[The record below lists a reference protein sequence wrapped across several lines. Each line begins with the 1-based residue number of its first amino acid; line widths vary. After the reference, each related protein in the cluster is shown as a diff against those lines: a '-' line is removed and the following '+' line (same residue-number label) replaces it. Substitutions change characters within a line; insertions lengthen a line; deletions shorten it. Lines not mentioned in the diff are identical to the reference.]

1 MNTQRSK
8 FNNFRSEMKTVFL
21 FLFLFSVSFS
31 LRAQSNGAAEKSEI
45 SISFGNTITPEQ
57 IGIHGHDTFQ
67 WQITDEGSR
76 VIADQGQGSFFS
88 YVFAVPGTFNLEII
102 NVESEQNHV
111 CSNHGFSGSW
121 KVEVSPVKISF
132 DIQSIAFS
140 SPLQADNLSSSIDI
154 SLPVHVSF
162 YDNSISQ
169 IDIEQIRLS
178 FQGANCDIN
187 CNYKNPGQKLMAG
200 QSSIQFVASG
210 KASKGTYVMLDFIDH
225 NGLITTYYHTNEL

>member
-1 MNTQRSK
+1 MNIERFNSCNFQR
-8 FNNFRSEMKTVFL
+8 EMKTMFL
-21 FLFLFSVSFS
+21 FLFLFSVSFGS
-31 LRAQSNGAAEKSEI
+31 RAQSNSATEKPEI
-45 SISFGNTITPEQ
+45 SISYGNTITPEQ

-67 WQITDEGSR
+67 WQVTDEASR

-88 YVFAVPGTFNLEII
+88 YVFAVPGTFNLEIV
-102 NVESEQNHV
+102 NVEPEQNHV

-121 KVEVSPVKISF
+121 KVKVSPVKISF

-187 CNYKNPGQKLMAG
+187 CSSKNAGQKLMAG
-200 QSSIQFVASG
+200 QSSIHFVASG

>member
-1 MNTQRSK
+1 
-8 FNNFRSEMKTVFL
+8 MKTMFL
-21 FLFLFSVSFS
+21 ILFSLAFTTK
-31 LRAQSNGAAEKSEI
+31 AQSNLATGESEI

-57 IGIHGHDTFQ
+57 IGIHGHDSFQ
-67 WQITDEGSR
+67 WQITDEASR

-169 IDIEQIRLS
+169 IDIEQIRL
-178 FQGANCDIN
+178 N

>member
-1 MNTQRSK
+1 MNTQRSRSY
-8 FNNFRSEMKTVFL
+8 NFRSEMKTMFL
-21 FLFLFSVSFS
+21 ILFSLAFTTK
-31 LRAQSNGAAEKSEI
+31 AQSNLATGESDIFI
-45 SISFGNTITPEQ
+45 SYGNTVIPEQ
-57 IGIHGHDTFQ
+57 IGIHKNDSFK
-67 WQITDEGSR
+67 WQVTDEATTI
-76 VIADQGQGSFFS
+76 IADETQGSFFS
-88 YVFAVPGTFNLEII
+88 YVFSVPGTFYVEII
-102 NVESEQNHV
+102 SVHSEQNHV

>member
-1 MNTQRSK
+1 
-8 FNNFRSEMKTVFL
+8 MKTMFL
-21 FLFLFSVSFS
+21 ILFSLAFTTK
-31 LRAQSNGAAEKSEI
+31 AQSNLATGESDIFI
-45 SISFGNTITPEQ
+45 SYGNTVIPEQ
-57 IGIHGHDTFQ
+57 IGIHKNDSFK
-67 WQITDEGSR
+67 WQVTDEASTI
-76 VIADQGQGSFFS
+76 IADETQGSFFS
-88 YVFAVPGTFNLEII
+88 YVFSVPGTFYVEII
-102 NVESEQNHV
+102 SVHSEQNHV

>member
-1 MNTQRSK
+1 
-8 FNNFRSEMKTVFL
+8 MKTMFL
-21 FLFLFSVSFS
+21 ILFSLAFTTK
-31 LRAQSNGAAEKSEI
+31 AQSNLATGESDIFI
-45 SISFGNTITPEQ
+45 SYGNTVIPEQ
-57 IGIHGHDTFQ
+57 IGIHKNDSFK
-67 WQITDEGSR
+67 WQVTDEATTI
-76 VIADQGQGSFFS
+76 IADETQGSFFS
-88 YVFAVPGTFNLEII
+88 YVFSVPGTFYVEII
-102 NVESEQNHV
+102 SVHSEQNHV